1 MKTVG
6 NYPFK
11 TAFVVNAVLNVPFC
25 FNAIVINVLVILSIG
40 RSHSVRKAPANLLL
54 IGLALSD
61 LGVGLIVQPFFMTFL
76 LSYAETGA
84 GTFTCL
90 TSVAVSVFG
99 SVLTS
104 VSFGSVVS
112 VSIERYIALCLHLR
126 YEDIVTVKKSAKLSD
141 NALAYWWNI
150 AFHLCVAHSKIQ
162 ISFLFH
168 SNTSVSSNFIRGL
181 HQNLSNHSLSPE
193 TNHKY

>member
-1 MKTVG
+1 MAIPHTSQRTSKL
-6 NYPFK
+6 
-11 TAFVVNAVLNVPFC
+11 VVDWACIIGFGSRINRPAVLYRIF
-25 FNAIVINVLVILSIG
+25 A
-40 RSHSVRKAPANLLL
+40 LLRWNWSRYFHL
-54 IGLALSD
+54 
-61 LGVGLIVQPFFMTFL
+61 F
-76 LSYAETGA
+76 E
-84 GTFTCL
+84 L

-150 AFHLCVAHSKIQ
+150 AFHLCVAHSKIP

-193 TNHKY
+193 TNHKYWNER